1 MFYSKILFL
10 WLFSNRLGNSVCF
23 ITPAEMKW
31 LIWIKCLVAAPTLL
45 PFQVSDRI
53 EESDRIKLLAHYS
66 INQSINHA
74 NIIYFTDHKCMPK
87 NLQDY
92 LGNKVT
98 FLK

>member
-1 MFYSKILFL
+1 
-10 WLFSNRLGNSVCF
+10 
-23 ITPAEMKW
+23 MKW
-31 LIWIKCLVAAPTLL
+31 LIWIKCLVAAPALL